1 MKKIIFIIL
10 TLLWMI
16 VIFSFSAKTAS
27 DSTVESMFITTRLI
41 KLFINN
47 PPQNLLDITETVV
60 RKTAHFTEYAIL
72 GILMYNLFRSFNVSA
87 KKSFFAV
94 AVCFLYAVSDEIH
107 QYFVP
112 GRACRFLDMLIDTAG
127 SAFGSALSILTG
139 KICSKKG

>member
-1 MKKIIFIIL
+1 
-10 TLLWMI
+10 MI

-47 PPQNLLDITETVV
+47 PPQNLLDITETIV
-60 RKTAHFTEYAIL
+60 RKAAHFTEYAIL
-72 GILMYNLFRSFNVSA
+72 GILMYNLFRSFNVSS

-127 SAFGSALSILTG
+127 SAFGSAVSILTG
-139 KICSKKG
+139 KIYSKKG